1 MGVYLG
7 AHQNFYQPN
16 ENHLDGEHELRQ
28 LQDLNLRGYSIFG
41 TNYYQAES
49 IPSDWKSIPGT
60 KAFSEEVR
68 VQLNNN
74 FAGKTNWA
82 LKEPG
87 MTGLIPIYR
96 DVLEGEKTQP
106 RFAIFV
112 RHPLD
117 VARAQIE
124 HETQWGLNCDGDQIR
139 GLKPPV
145 GEHAIG
151 IWLHY
156 TLCALRDTKGCA
168 REVFLYEDFTNQP
181 DKEVRRL
188 AQTLTEAPSEQQT
201 EDAIASTRLRTKEQ
215 AGDLAILPPLVER
228 TYKCAQQAS
237 RDSNA
242 LNEGKFD
249 QEIEELWNEL
259 TLMGR
264 MVRPIQLP
272 SGQFMFS
279 WMQGNKPG
287 FQGVKYSPT
296 GAWQTLKIPVEAP
309 AGSMTQIDPYQ
320 MPCQIWIKRAVWKG
334 ATETRAHLQPGPNG
348 VLQDLYGI
356 TRLTVFGPG
365 PIITQIPSG
374 AKEFEIEFQVR
385 SSHNVMN
392 DIVGLLRG
400 GIEQAR
406 RGGMR
411 H

>member
-1 MGVYLG
+1 MGMYVG
-7 AHQNFYQPN
+7 AYQDFYQQN
-16 ENHLDGEHELRQ
+16 ENHLDGEHEIRQ

-41 TNYYQAES
+41 TNYFQAES
-49 IPSDWKSIPGT
+49 IPADWKSVPGT

-68 VQLNNN
+68 VLLNNK
-74 FAGKTNWA
+74 FSGQANWA

-96 DVLEGEKTQP
+96 EILAGENVQP

-112 RHPLD
+112 RRPRD

-124 HETQWGLNCDGDQIR
+124 HETQWGLDCDGDQVK
-139 GLKPPV
+139 GLRPPV
-145 GEHAIG
+145 GEHALG

-156 TLCALRDTKGCA
+156 TLCALRDTKGCP
-168 REVFLYEDFTNQP
+168 REVFCYEDFVNQG

-188 AQTLTEAPSEQQT
+188 AQMLAEPPSEQQIQ
-201 EDAIASTRLRTKEQ
+201 DAIASSPQRINTD
-215 AGDLAILPPLVER
+215 DLSSLPSLVER
-228 TYKCAQQAS
+228 TYNLAQQVS
-237 RDSNA
+237 RDGKA

-259 TLMGR
+259 NLMGR

-287 FQGVKYSPT
+287 FQRLKYSPT
-296 GAWQTLKIPVEAP
+296 GAWQTLRIPLEAP
-309 AGSMTQIDPYQ
+309 PGSMAQIDPYQ

-406 RGGMR
+406 RGAMR
-411 H
+411 P